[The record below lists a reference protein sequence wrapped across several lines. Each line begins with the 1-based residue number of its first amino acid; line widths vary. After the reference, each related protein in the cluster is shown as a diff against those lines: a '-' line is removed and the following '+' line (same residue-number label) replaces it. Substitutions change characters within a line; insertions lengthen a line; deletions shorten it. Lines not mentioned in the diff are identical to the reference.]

1 MTYLVFGQPIR
12 QPVHLHSDGRKR
24 SHLRYPLTA
33 RTRNTQANNN
43 FRLPDIDTSTPADH
57 HILSSLRPPNPFP
70 AVQPGGITRVND
82 AVRRAHGNHFRGAER
97 DLRPGLYCGLP
108 APRNS
113 DLTRAHHAPFSR
125 HRGGHRPCWS
135 LLVSRLRFATH
146 SSWPGRWGCN
156 GAGLRGFSGG
166 GQFSILRAV
175 WPRIQAFSSSDSDG
189 EWRMLNMASPQL
201 ARRRVI
207 V

>member
-82 AVRRAHGNHFRGAER
+82 AVRRAQSKQFAVPNAI
-97 DLRPGLYCGLP
+97 PGSVFTP
-108 APRNS
+108 DSQHQETPS
-113 DLTRAHHAPFSR
+113 SRAHQAPFSR
-125 HRGGHRPCWS
+125 HRGGHRPCRSEIKPLGQWRRGGGWA
-135 LLVSRLRFATH
+135 LPRTWFVSR
-146 SSWPGRWGCN
+146 
-156 GAGLRGFSGG
+156 
-166 GQFSILRAV
+166 
-175 WPRIQAFSSSDSDG
+175 
-189 EWRMLNMASPQL
+189 
-201 ARRRVI
+201 RVD
-207 V
+207 